1 MRKKIFRFHIVLFT
15 FISLWLQ
22 AQVIRV
28 APTPSGSGNGSS
40 WVNASSLQN
49 AITNATSSTQLWLSR
64 GTYNVSQTLNV
75 TFNKSNLRMYGGFI
89 GNETNLSQR
98 NFVANPT
105 IIDGQSTTQ
114 IMKIEGNG
122 FQADGLTFQNGFV
135 TGTVTGGTNANSG
148 GGAIFIF
155 AGNSVLR
162 NCNFLNNVSTS
173 ERGAGAVY
181 VRYGGNHLIENCLFQ
196 NNSHTI
202 ATTNSNGGGAIHN
215 WDENLT
221 IRNCEFINNRSS
233 RSGGAI
239 YTWGQ
244 NLKIENTNFTNNHT
258 DERGGAIHNNY
269 YDISI
274 SNSIFEQNSSGE
286 NGGAIDNDDLLYVT
300 NSLFNGNTAAV
311 VGGAIYNDGELYTA
325 NSTFVSN
332 QNTAIAY
339 SRFAS
344 SGSFNHITNVFNSIF
359 YNNTSVAPKLKDIDQ
374 GYSGSDL
381 STKDFI
387 RNIFQ
392 ENTFGSNNLVGV
404 NPLFQNFAGGN
415 FRLQLASP
423 GVNYGNRRPS

>member
-1 MRKKIFRFHIVLFT
+1 M
-15 FISLWLQ
+15 
-22 AQVIRV
+22 
-28 APTPSGSGNGSS
+28 
-40 WVNASSLQN
+40 
-49 AITNATSSTQLWLSR
+49 
-64 GTYNVSQTLNV
+64 
-75 TFNKSNLRMYGGFI
+75 
-89 GNETNLSQR
+89 
-98 NFVANPT
+98 
-105 IIDGQSTTQ
+105 
-114 IMKIEGNG
+114 
-122 FQADGLTFQNGFV
+122 
-135 TGTVTGGTNANSG
+135 
-148 GGAIFIF
+148 
-155 AGNSVLR
+155 
-162 NCNFLNNVSTS
+162 
-173 ERGAGAVY
+173 
-181 VRYGGNHLIENCLFQ
+181 
-196 NNSHTI
+196 
-202 ATTNSNGGGAIHN
+202 
-215 WDENLT
+215 
-221 IRNCEFINNRSS
+221 
-233 RSGGAI
+233 
-239 YTWGQ
+239 
-244 NLKIENTNFTNNHT
+244 
-258 DERGGAIHNNY
+258 
-269 YDISI
+269 
-274 SNSIFEQNSSGE
+274 
-286 NGGAIDNDDLLYVT
+286 YVT